1 MVRVPTFSVKLDIT
15 DVAYVTYLVPEERL
29 RPAVPEKVPFAMTH
43 EGKAFVSLVMFH
55 NRNVRASFFPFIR
68 FNYDQLNVRT
78 YVRDPVTGKTVVLFL
93 KSGIT
98 SRVMSFA
105 TKLLGIPWPAMS
117 FEIHGSAEKNG
128 VADYHAAGE
137 WEGDVSIALRE
148 DPAGNH
154 DYAPFRDMH
163 EAVEFLVT
171 PTAGLYA
178 VPGGVTRFEV
188 RHTFVVP
195 SPGRA
200 ASVSFPMLEAL
211 GYLTGEEL
219 QHPHNVLLTPHGL
232 FRVFLPP
239 EVIRL

>member
-1 MVRVPTFSVKLDIT
+1 MVLVPPFSVKLDIT

-29 RPAVPEKVPFAMTH
+29 RPAVPEKISFAMTH
-43 EGKAFVSLVMFH
+43 EGGAFVSLVMFN
-55 NRNVRASFFPFIR
+55 NRNVRASFFPFVR

-105 TKLLGIPWPAMS
+105 TRLLGIPWPAVPLA
-117 FEIHGSAEKNG
+117 IHSAQEKEG
-128 VADYHAAGE
+128 ITDYRASGA
-137 WEGDVSIALRE
+137 WEGDISIQLRGGR
-148 DPAGNH
+148 PPGH
-154 DYAPFRDMH
+154 DYAPFRDMK

-188 RHTFVVP
+188 QHTFVAP
-195 SPGRA
+195 SEGSV
-200 ASVSFPMLEAL
+200 ASVRFSMLEAL
-211 GYLTGEEL
+211 GYMTGEEL
-219 QHPHNVLLTPHGL
+219 QRPHNVLFTPHGL

-239 EVIRL
+239 ELVRL